1 MIAYKGSL
9 FSHPGVEPMKR
20 RSLLVLIVFVLVAAG
35 GAVAYFGLA
44 GKSRDVVVYDTVA
57 VSRGP
62 IRRTVSASGPVRALV
77 TVEVGSQLSGQISAL
92 FADFNSVVRRDEVI
106 ARLDPKTFEARVAQA
121 KADLAVAQAT
131 VSVQQANIEKAKAL
145 LVRAE
150 RDVVRQRSLSRKGFV
165 TESALDVA
173 ETEVSTARADLQV
186 AKAQLENA
194 KAAIE
199 QRKAALAQAQIDL
212 DRTEIR
218 SPIDGIVIDRKID
231 VGQTVAASL
240 QSPTLFRIAEDLRR
254 IQIEAQVDE
263 ADIGNV
269 TAGDPVTFT
278 VDAYPER
285 SMSARVE
292 QVRVA
297 ATELQNVVTYTVV
310 IAATNPDLTLLPGM
324 TANVQILHGSRDNV
338 LRVPNDALRF
348 RPPNQT
354 GAVPGAAESGTE
366 ATTEGGVPA
375 TVWVPGAS
383 GKPKP
388 RALRVG
394 MSDELFTEVVD
405 GPLKEGEPVIVR
417 MREKRR

>member
-1 MIAYKGSL
+1 
-9 FSHPGVEPMKR
+9 
-20 RSLLVLIVFVLVAAG
+20 
-35 GAVAYFGLA
+35 
-44 GKSRDVVVYDTVA
+44 
-57 VSRGP
+57 
-62 IRRTVSASGPVRALV
+62 
-77 TVEVGSQLSGQISAL
+77 
-92 FADFNSVVRRDEVI
+92 
-106 ARLDPKTFEARVAQA
+106 
-121 KADLAVAQAT
+121 
-131 VSVQQANIEKAKAL
+131 
-145 LVRAE
+145 
-150 RDVVRQRSLSRKGFV
+150 VVRQRSLSRKGFV